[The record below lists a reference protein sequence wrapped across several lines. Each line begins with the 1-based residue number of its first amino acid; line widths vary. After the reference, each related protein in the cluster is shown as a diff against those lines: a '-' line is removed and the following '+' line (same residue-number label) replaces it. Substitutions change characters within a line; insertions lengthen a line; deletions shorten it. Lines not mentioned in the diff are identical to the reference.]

1 MVVVDDANASMNP
14 KYVVPDVNEL
24 DILPRFSMT
33 TLRHVRSDVAV
44 GAETW
49 TQGYV
54 HVEIVAQARLDV
66 AVGAAL

>member
-1 MVVVDDANASMNP
+1 
-14 KYVVPDVNEL
+14 
-24 DILPRFSMT
+24 MT

-54 HVEIVAQARLDV
+54 HVEIVAQIRLDV
-66 AVGAAL
+66 AVDAAL